1 MRHQISQEGKG
12 LRIVVAHDLGEGL
25 TLQLPIERVFLCS
38 SSLQRLWMLRR
49 PVADVP

>member
-1 MRHQISQEGKG
+1 MRHQVTQEGEG

-38 SSLQRLWMLRR
+38 SNLQRLWMLGR